1 MNMLSTLFNSSRKTD
16 NQAPYDIDFMGMA
29 VRVTPKKVKNLR
41 LKVDLTNKDIAV
53 SVPFYLSQQD
63 VIKFLHSKQVW
74 LLRQLQKSSPFTE
87 SLEYDEG
94 GRLPLWGE
102 KLIIRHEFAAKQKV
116 YRDDCQFFFC
126 SPSPLDVKTKQKLL
140 SDFYR
145 REMLIEANQLLAT
158 WQPRI
163 GKSVNFLGIKNMKTK
178 WGSCNITKARVWLSL
193 YLAQYPKTCI
203 EMVLVHELVHLL
215 EASHNKKF
223 YALMSEF
230 LPSWEQSDA
239 ILKTQPMQK
248 M

>member
-1 MNMLSTLFNSSRKTD
+1 MLSTLFNFSRNKD

-41 LKVDLTNKDIAV
+41 LKVDLTNKDISV

-63 VIKFLHSKQVW
+63 VINFLHSKQTW
-74 LLRQLQKSSPFTE
+74 LLRQLQKSSPVTE
-87 SLEYDEG
+87 SLEYNEG
-94 GRLPLWGE
+94 ERLPLWGE
-102 KLIIRHEFAAKQKV
+102 MLIIRHELAAKKKV
-116 YRDDCQFFFC
+116 YRDDSQFFFC

-140 SDFYR
+140 TDFYR

-163 GKSVNFLGIKNMKTK
+163 GKHVNFLGIKNMKTK

-239 ILKTQPMQK
+239 ILKTQPMLK